1 MALSALVPIL
11 VSIGAPLLGELVSQ
25 VAGDPAGKIAT
36 SVVNKIAEGIGVEPT
51 PEAIVAEFERDP
63 EGIAPMIRVVEDEDK
78 THLVE
83 MLSSINAT
91 MRAEAKAKG
100 LLTRIWRPVF
110 GLLFAVV
117 YFLLGLSLI
126 YLIIT
131 APDPIA
137 LLGILSGFLVTFL
150 MCGTSVLGVYVW
162 KRSDEKIR
170 KVT

>member
-1 MALSALVPIL
+1 
-11 VSIGAPLLGELVSQ
+11 
-25 VAGDPAGKIAT
+25 
-36 SVVNKIAEGIGVEPT
+36 
-51 PEAIVAEFERDP
+51 
-63 EGIAPMIRVVEDEDK
+63 
-78 THLVE
+78 
-83 MLSSINAT
+83 

-162 KRSDEKIR
+162 KRSDEKIQ